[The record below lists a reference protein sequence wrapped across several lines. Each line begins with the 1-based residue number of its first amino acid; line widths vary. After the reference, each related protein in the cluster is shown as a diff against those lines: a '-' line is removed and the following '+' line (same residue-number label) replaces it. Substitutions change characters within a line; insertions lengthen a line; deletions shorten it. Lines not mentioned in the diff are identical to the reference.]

1 MGSNDWYHCS
11 NGHLCHHWTDHPR
24 YLVMSLEWA
33 QTIIFIFTPFFF
45 MLLLADTDD
54 DGDDDDL
61 GGGTMVPV
69 YTPS

>member
-1 MGSNDWYHCS
+1 
-11 NGHLCHHWTDHPR
+11 
-24 YLVMSLEWA
+24 MSLEWA